1 MKDIFFV
8 LSNENKTIVKCVFQ
22 DKWINIDVSFLDQ
35 IVYRFVE
42 EEYNTSLECKEYE
55 KKHKIKQIEKNWMLH
70 HHHLQKQKL

>member
-1 MKDIFFV
+1 MVKESKMIFFV

-42 EEYNTSLECKEYE
+42 EEYNTKS
-55 KKHKIKQIEKNWMLH
+55 WM
-70 HHHLQKQKL
+70 